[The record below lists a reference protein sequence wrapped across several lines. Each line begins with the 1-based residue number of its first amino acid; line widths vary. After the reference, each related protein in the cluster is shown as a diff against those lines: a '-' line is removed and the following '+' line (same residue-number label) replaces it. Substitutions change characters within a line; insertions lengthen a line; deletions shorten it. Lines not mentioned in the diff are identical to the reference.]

1 MKKYQALLMT
11 ITLYDEQ
18 DVLTGSLNAELNEK
32 DVIFSASEFFE

>member
-11 ITLYDEQ
+11 ITLCDAQ

-32 DVIFSASEFFE
+32 DVIFDASEFFR

>member
-11 ITLYDEQ
+11 ITLYDTQ
-18 DVLTGSLNAELNEK
+18 DVLTGSYNEELNEK